1 MQGLGISYFR
11 GGAKYT
17 DAMRYNIKGKKS
29 MPICLSGFSNKNLFM
44 TFLLRLYSQ
53 RKVGSLCIY
62 L

>member
-29 MPICLSGFSNKNLFM
+29 MPTYMFVWIF
-44 TFLLRLYSQ
+44 Q
-53 RKVGSLCIY
+53 
-62 L
+62 